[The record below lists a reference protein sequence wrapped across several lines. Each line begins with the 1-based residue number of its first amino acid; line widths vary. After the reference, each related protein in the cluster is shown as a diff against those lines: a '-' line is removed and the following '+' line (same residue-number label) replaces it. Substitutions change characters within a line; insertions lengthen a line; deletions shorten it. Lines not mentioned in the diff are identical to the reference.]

1 MLLYDGFGVGRL
13 VNENGRASNAEF
25 PSSRPSPQ
33 LYNDFAPRRLLP
45 NAANCANG
53 EAAPLFT
60 LPLTRNPS
68 AARRARSASLSE
80 FETLGRFE
88 GFERFE
94 RFEGF

>member
-1 MLLYDGFGVGRL
+1 MLLYDGFGAGRL

-53 EAAPLFT
+53 DAAPLFT

-68 AARRARSASLSE
+68 AARRLRSPAGSSPSGA
-80 FETLGRFE
+80 TV
-88 GFERFE
+88 ER
-94 RFEGF
+94 G